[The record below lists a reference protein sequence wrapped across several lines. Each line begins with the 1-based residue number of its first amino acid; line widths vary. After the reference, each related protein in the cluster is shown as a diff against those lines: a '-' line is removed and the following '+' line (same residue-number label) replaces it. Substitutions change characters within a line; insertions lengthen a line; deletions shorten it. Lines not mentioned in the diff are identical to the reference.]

1 MSFLLRIVMVLLV
14 AMTLGAAA
22 AAGNHDAARD
32 AVRAGRSLPLGA
44 IVNQV
49 ERRQPGRLLDADL
62 NDRGGR
68 LVYRLR
74 WMTPNGNVLN
84 MVVDARSGRVLSVKG
99 KR

>member
-14 AMTLGAAA
+14 AMTLSGAA

-32 AVRAGRSLPLGA
+32 AVRSGRSLPLGA

-49 ERRQPGRLLDADL
+49 KRRQPGRLLDADL
-62 NDRGGR
+62 NDRGGQ
-68 LVYRLR
+68 LVYWLR

>member
-14 AMTLGAAA
+14 AMTLSGAA
-22 AAGNHDAARD
+22 AAGNHDDARD
-32 AVRAGRSLPLGA
+32 AVRSGRSLPLGA

-49 ERRQPGRLLDADL
+49 QRQQPGRLLDADL
-62 NDRGGR
+62 KDRGGR

-84 MVVDARSGRVLSVKG
+84 MIVDARSGRVLSVKG

>member
-14 AMTLGAAA
+14 AMTLSGAAA
-22 AAGNHDAARD
+22 ADHDAARD
-32 AVRAGRSLPLGA
+32 AVRDGRAQPLGA
-44 IVNQV
+44 IVSQV
-49 ERRQPGRLLDADL
+49 QRRQPGRLLDADL
-62 NDRGGR
+62 NERGGR

-84 MVVDARSGRVLSVKG
+84 MIVDARSGRVLSVKG